1 MNTNFET
8 NFNTNFE
15 TNFNTNSKTNAKI
28 QVLASNIIKSIE
40 RAFQYISYSHSEDF
54 INAMIDAYIKE
65 ENAAAKN
72 AILQILE
79 NSKLSAQNHR
89 PLCQDTGIATIF
101 CKLSN
106 NVEIVNDIANND
118 SIQTLTD
125 MINEGVKIA
134 YSNKENP
141 LRFSVLKSPASER
154 INTKNNTP
162 AIIHYDFVNDI
173 NGIEFICAAK
183 GGGSEAKAKFA
194 MLNPSDS
201 VEKWVLEQIPKMGAG
216 WCPPGVL
223 GIGIGGTPEKAMLLA
238 KEALMQPVSNQQEF
252 DLLRQKISSSNANFL
267 EKLRINLLDKIN
279 ALGIGAQGLG
289 GLTTVLDVKIK
300 EFPTHAANLPIAII
314 PNCAATRHCHFTLNN
329 DNKVFEVPE
338 ANINAFD
345 KLNSYSSQNSQQN
358 SNDENCLKLNVD
370 DSNLTREK
378 LKQLNLKIGQ
388 KILLSGTIYTARDA
402 AHKRLCDLLENNK
415 PLPINLDNKFLYY
428 VGPVDPVNDEIVG
441 SAGPTT
447 ATRMDKF
454 MQTLLSKTQL
464 LGSIG
469 KAERSA
475 QTADIIKQYD
485 NVYLIAVGGAA
496 YLISKSIKS
505 AKVVAFEDLG
515 MEAIYEFVVE
525 NFPVI
530 VAVDSEGNNIHQQA
544 PKQWQKIIFE
554 KNNK

>member
-1 MNTNFET
+1 MNTNFE
-8 NFNTNFE
+8 TNFE

-329 DNKVFEVPE
+329 DN
-338 ANINAFD
+338 
-345 KLNSYSSQNSQQN
+345 
-358 SNDENCLKLNVD
+358 
-370 DSNLTREK
+370 
-378 LKQLNLKIGQ
+378 
-388 KILLSGTIYTARDA
+388 
-402 AHKRLCDLLENNK
+402 
-415 PLPINLDNKFLYY
+415 
-428 VGPVDPVNDEIVG
+428 
-441 SAGPTT
+441 
-447 ATRMDKF
+447 
-454 MQTLLSKTQL
+454 
-464 LGSIG
+464 
-469 KAERSA
+469 
-475 QTADIIKQYD
+475 
-485 NVYLIAVGGAA
+485 
-496 YLISKSIKS
+496 
-505 AKVVAFEDLG
+505 
-515 MEAIYEFVVE
+515 
-525 NFPVI
+525 
-530 VAVDSEGNNIHQQA
+530 
-544 PKQWQKIIFE
+544 
-554 KNNK
+554 

>member
-1 MNTNFET
+1 MNTN
-8 NFNTNFE
+8 N
-15 TNFNTNSKTNAKI
+15 KI
-28 QVLASNIIKSIE
+28 KVFANNIITSIE
-40 RAFQYISYSHSEDF
+40 NAFQYISYSHSPDF
-54 INAMIDAYIKE
+54 INAMIDAFLME
-65 ENAAAKN
+65 ENPAAKN

-101 CKLSN
+101 CKVGN
-106 NVEIVNDIANND
+106 NVDIINN
-118 SIQTLTD
+118 SQNSQILTLTD
-125 MINEGVKIA
+125 MINEGVKNA
-134 YSNKENP
+134 YSNKQNP

-154 INTKNNTP
+154 VNTKNNTP

-194 MLNPSDS
+194 MLNPSDN
-201 VEKWVLEQIPKMGAG
+201 VEQWVLEQIPKMGAG

-238 KEALMQPVSNQQEF
+238 KEALMQPVSSKQEL
-252 DLLRQKISSSNANFL
+252 DLLRQKISDSKANFL

-314 PNCAATRHCHFTLNN
+314 PNCAATRHCHFILNDNNTIFETPSENLQPFDRLNLNN
-329 DNKVFEVPE
+329 N
-338 ANINAFD
+338 NINT
-345 KLNSYSSQNSQQN
+345 
-358 SNDENCLKLNVD
+358 NDENCLKLNLN
-370 DSNLTREK
+370 DSNLTRQK
-378 LKQLNLKIGQ
+378 LKQLNLKTGQ

-402 AHKRLCDLLENNK
+402 AHKRLYDLLESNQ

-428 VGPVDPVNDEIVG
+428 VGPVDPVNNEIVG

-454 MQTLLSKTQL
+454 MQILLSKTQL

-469 KAERSA
+469 KAERSSE
-475 QTADIIKQYD
+475 TAEVIKKYN

-496 YLISKSIKS
+496 YLISKCIKS

-525 NFPVI
+525 DFPVI
-530 VAVDSEGNNIHQQA
+530 VAVDSNGNNIHQQA

-554 KNNK
+554 KSNKK